1 MGEIEVKGKKFN
13 GAMTPFEGLLNDDEL
28 ASVLTYVRK
37 SFGNNASAIKAEQV
51 KKVRAAEIK
60 HIGLY
65 TVDELLKAHP
75 HK

>member
-1 MGEIEVKGKKFN
+1 MGPIEVKGKKFN
-13 GAMTPFEGLLNDDEL
+13 GAMTPFEGLLKDDEL

-37 SFGNNASAIKAEQV
+37 SFGNNASVINAEQV

-60 HIGLY
+60 NIGLY
-65 TVDELLKAHP
+65 SADKLLKAHP